1 MPQRQRFKAEAIW
14 EQAGSLFS
22 RRYAALPKKLAV
34 GLLELLREIG
44 DENAYARHLA
54 SHGTIHSPTEWRK
67 FSDER
72 FRAKYQRAK
81 CC

>member
-1 MPQRQRFKAEAIW
+1 MICFLKR
-14 EQAGSLFS
+14 
-22 RRYAALPKKLAV
+22 LAHGV
-34 GLLELLREIG
+34 LDLLREIG
-44 DENAYARHLA
+44 DQNAYQRHLTAHHTVA
-54 SHGTIHSPTEWRK
+54 SGAEWRR

>member
-1 MPQRQRFKAEAIW
+1 M
-14 EQAGSLFS
+14 S
-22 RRYAALPKKLAV
+22 RLRALGKIILS
-34 GLLELLREIG
+34 LLREIG

-54 SHGTIHSPTEWRK
+54 AHNCPHSRAEWQR

-72 FRAKYQRAK
+72 LRAKYARAK

>member
-1 MPQRQRFKAEAIW
+1 MKVLRKVI
-14 EQAGSLFS
+14 G
-22 RRYAALPKKLAV
+22 
-34 GLLELLREIG
+34 GLLALLREIG

-54 SHGTIHSPTEWRK
+54 SHGLPHSPAEWRK
-67 FSDER
+67 FADHR

>member
-1 MPQRQRFKAEAIW
+1 MKRF
-14 EQAGSLFS
+14 
-22 RRYAALPKKLAV
+22 RKLAA

-44 DENAYARHLA
+44 DENAYARYLA
-54 SHGTIHSPTEWRK
+54 VHRVAHSPAEWRK

-72 FRAKYQRAK
+72 FRAKYQKAK